1 MNIFP
6 RVALVTGG
14 GRGIGQAIALELG
27 RNGATVA
34 INYLKDKKSAEKTVG
49 EIKKHGGNAEAI
61 QANVTKDNEVEKL
74 INTVINH
81 FGKIDILVNNAGTIK
96 DSLVIRMDID
106 DFDDVIDVHLR
117 GTFLCTRLALRS
129 MIKNRW
135 GRVINIGSV
144 VGIAGNVGQSNYSAA
159 KAAIIGLT
167 KTIAKEVATRKIT
180 VNCIAPGFITT
191 DIVKGLSPEMTKKIL
206 DHVAMGRFGEP
217 GEVAKLTGFIASEE
231 AAYITGQTIAID
243 GGLVL
248 G

>member
-1 MNIFP
+1 LNKYP

-14 GRGIGQAIALELG
+14 GRGIGKAIALELSK
-27 RNGATVA
+27 NAASIAV
-34 INYLKDKKSAEKTVG
+34 NYLHDKESADKTV
-49 EIKKHGGNAEAI
+49 EQITKAGGIAKAF
-61 QANVTKDNEVEKL
+61 QANISENDEVETL
-74 INTVINH
+74 INAVVNE

-96 DSLVIRMDID
+96 DSLIIRMDVE
-106 DFDDVIDVHLR
+106 DFDEVLNVHLR
-117 GTFLCTRLALRS
+117 GNFLCTKLALRS

-167 KTIAKEVATRKIT
+167 KTVAKEVATRGIT

-191 DIVKGLSPEMTKKIL
+191 DIVKDLTPELTQKIL
-206 DHVAMGRFGEP
+206 DHIAIGRFGEP
-217 GEVAKLTGFIASEE
+217 EEVARLAAFIASEE
-231 AAYITGQTIAID
+231 SGYITGQTIAID